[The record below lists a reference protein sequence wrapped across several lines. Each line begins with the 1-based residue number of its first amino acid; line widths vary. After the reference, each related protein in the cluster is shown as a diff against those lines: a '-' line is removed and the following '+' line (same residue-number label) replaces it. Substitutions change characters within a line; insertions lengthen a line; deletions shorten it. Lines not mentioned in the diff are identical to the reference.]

1 MARGME
7 RIPQWWDTGVKGDGA
22 SHDNILDC
30 GNMDGVDA
38 VQGVEILTAL
48 ALAYLWDDP
57 DNGEITMDEDYEY
70 EKEKVL
76 DKRRAAGW
84 SLCTTCGV
92 ELHDDDVAE
101 GTGCDCPDG
110 AE

>member
-1 MARGME
+1 M
-7 RIPQWWDTGVKGDGA
+7 DTPKEMKPKSKGTDGTP
-22 SHDNILDC
+22 HDDILDKHS
-30 GNMDGVDA
+30 MDGMDA
-38 VQGVEILTAL
+38 VQGVEALTAL
-48 ALAYLWDDP
+48 ALAAVWNDP
-57 DNGEITMDEDYEY
+57 DNGEMTMDEDYEY

-92 ELHDDDVAE
+92 EVHDDDVSE

>member
-1 MARGME
+1 MDTPKETKRKSGETDGTAYDSVLGDCSLDGM
-7 RIPQWWDTGVKGDGA
+7 DA
-22 SHDNILDC
+22 S
-30 GNMDGVDA
+30 
-38 VQGVEILTAL
+38 QGVETLTAL
-48 ALAYLWDDP
+48 ALAAVWDDP
-57 DNGEITMDEDYEY
+57 NNGEITMDEDYEY

-84 SLCTTCGV
+84 VLCTACGV
-92 ELHDDDVAE
+92 ELHDDDVSE